1 MIPAMARCTPPAAR
15 TNHVGGPSGRHAAV
29 TRRATMSPFDKPL
42 RPPLV
47 LVANDQEWSA
57 RSLESIL
64 GPNGYAV
71 LRAYT
76 GRQALELARSA
87 QPDVVIV
94 DVRMPDID
102 GLDVCEVLRDDPR
115 F

>member
-15 TNHVGGPSGRHAAV
+15 TNHVGGPSHRSAAV
-29 TRRATMSPFDKPL
+29 IRRASMSPFDKPR

-76 GRQALELARSA
+76 GRQALDLAKTT
-87 QPDVVIV
+87 QPDIVI
-94 DVRMPDID
+94 
-102 GLDVCEVLRDDPR
+102 LDSKMSDMTGIELCALLREDP
-115 F
+115 